1 MAAGL
6 PASVTS
12 QPQAGLVVLEH
23 LDLGAPGA
31 AASPFL
37 PGDPGEIIGGV
48 GIILRQL
55 EVIDMHVTFHIP
67 DLFDFFWNLQNCLP
81 PV

>member
-1 MAAGL
+1 M
-6 PASVTS
+6 
-12 QPQAGLVVLEH
+12 EH

-31 AASPFL
+31 AAFL

-48 GIILRQL
+48 TLGIILRQL

-67 DLFDFFWNLQNCLP
+67 DLFDVFWNLPNCLP